1 MAQVLVSSET
11 QAKIK
16 QLLQQKARTPR
27 PLTVEDALKKIRP
40 SVRKMLRKGH
50 SLEDVNL
57 ALSEYNLN
65 LPLAVIEAFYSPQ
78 KAAEKGN
85 RKSQKRLSREIP
97 ALANSIS
104 RQQLDEIV
112 TRFQQLAQTRK
123 GKTLQEL
130 VASLVAEIDED
141 LQAGWNYEDI
151 AQWLADDFNV
161 KIAVSSLKR
170 YHTDSKRKAKPVAQP
185 SSKPA
190 DEPKP
195 AVSDQPAATKHP
207 KRLQEPSAA
216 LKTTFAGE
224 FNLS

>member
-16 QLLQQKARTPR
+16 QLLQQKAKTPC
-27 PLTVEDALKKIRP
+27 PLTVEDVLKKIRP

-50 SLEDVNL
+50 SLEDVNS
-57 ALSEYNLN
+57 ALTECNLN
-65 LPLAVIEAFYSPQ
+65 LPLAVIKTVYAPQ
-78 KAAEKGN
+78 KGAEKGN
-85 RKSQKRLSREIP
+85 RKSQKRLSQELP
-97 ALANSIS
+97 ALADPIS
-104 RQQLDEIV
+104 QKQLDEIV
-112 TRFQQLAQTRK
+112 TCFQQLAQTRK

-141 LQAGWNYEDI
+141 LQAGWDYEDI

-190 DEPKP
+190 GEPKP
-195 AVSDQPAATKHP
+195 AVSDQRPAAKHP
-207 KRLQEPSAA
+207 RRLQEPSAA

-224 FNLS
+224 FNL